1 MSSVPALK
9 TCIKMIYLEKRF
21 ELLTNQPSFGNI
33 VYKFSFGGFP
43 LALKSKSVEKRH
55 KQSEVRRLRNKAA
68 KSSARTCAKKF
79 VAAVHA
85 KDEALAKAKLQELC
99 KELDTARGK
108 GILTR
113 NAVSRKK
120 SRMMKLYNVSFA
132 AAK

>member
-1 MSSVPALK
+1 M
-9 TCIKMIYLEKRF
+9 
-21 ELLTNQPSFGNI
+21 
-33 VYKFSFGGFP
+33 
-43 LALKSKSVEKRH
+43 ALKSKSVEKRH

-68 KSSARTCAKKF
+68 KSSARTAAKKF

-85 KDEALAKAKLQELC
+85 KNEADAKTRLQELC
-99 KELDTARGK
+99 KELDTAGRK
-108 GILTR
+108 GILTK